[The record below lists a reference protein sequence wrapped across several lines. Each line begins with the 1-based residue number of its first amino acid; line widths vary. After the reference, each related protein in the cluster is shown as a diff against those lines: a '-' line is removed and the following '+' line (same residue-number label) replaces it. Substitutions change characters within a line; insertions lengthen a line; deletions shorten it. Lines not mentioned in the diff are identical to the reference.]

1 MRKQKK
7 GIRSTKIRVDAET
20 GEPVQGSPPREKKK
34 DIMVKTYDL
43 HDNFVDLIYMDQTGR
58 FPTRSSKGNQYIMVL
73 AEIDSDSIF
82 VKPMNNR
89 TAGEMVKTYQCL
101 IDRLKD
107 CGITPKHHILDNECS
122 AQFKQAIKANNM
134 TYELTPADDHS
145 RNIVEKAIQTFKDH
159 FIAILCGTDDVFPMH
174 LWDRLLPQAEM
185 TLNMLRP
192 SRLVPEISAHAHL
205 YGQHNYAY

>member
-1 MRKQKK
+1 
-7 GIRSTKIRVDAET
+7 
-20 GEPVQGSPPREKKK
+20 
-34 DIMVKTYDL
+34 
-43 HDNFVDLIYMDQTGR
+43 
-58 FPTRSSKGNQYIMVL
+58 
-73 AEIDSDSIF
+73 
-82 VKPMNNR
+82 
-89 TAGEMVKTYQCL
+89 MVKTYQCL

-107 CGITPKHHILDNECS
+107 CRITPKHHILDNKCS

-192 SRLVPEISAHAHL
+192 SRLVPAIC
-205 YGQHNYAY
+205 